1 MADPKIRYD
10 IEAGIKGEAGVEELA
25 ASLRALGNT
34 LEDGLKNQANDAAN
48 ALEQLGAK
56 SAAVTGFQQL
66 TNESNAL
73 SVELAE
79 ASNRLDA
86 LSADLPAAAAA
97 TSRFASAEAAARTQL
112 EGATADFKEQV
123 LALRT
128 LRENFTGA
136 QRSTDAYK
144 EANAQLRVSV
154 KELRANLDEKKVALQ
169 ASAQQAAQ
177 AAAAEKKLAT
187 EYSTAAESAI
197 RMRGAVQD
205 NAAALNAAKATL
217 EGFGIET
224 TQLAQAE
231 RNLEVAIGQVR
242 ERVVGL
248 APAFA
253 QAAAASNGAA
263 QRQIADQ
270 RTVRDSV
277 RAVQSELQKIQTIA
291 TVAIGGGFL
300 GGIAK
305 DVAQTADEFKN
316 LQARVKLATGE
327 GAAFDSAFKGVQQV
341 ALATN
346 SALEDTGTLFVR
358 IAKAGTDAG
367 LSVESATQQSLALT
381 QTINQAVQ
389 LSGSG
394 VEASKAAITQLI
406 QGLQSG
412 VLRGEE
418 FNSVMEQAP
427 RLAQALAQGLGVT
440 TGELRKLAEQG
451 TLTSATVIK
460 ALTSQSAAVESE
472 FSKLPATVGRSL
484 QNLSTQWSLYVGAA
498 DSGMVSSAN
507 VAKIIDGLAR
517 NLDTLVSTL
526 YAAGKAWAAIK
537 IAGLAVDAYK
547 WATAT
552 VAATTAV
559 AANTTAVTANTVA
572 HGANAAAARASAA
585 AAAGNAAATTA
596 ATARIGVAGSA
607 LGRFSGLLGP
617 VGIGLAALAPEI
629 VGLGRSLGEQVAKW
643 RGYGKAIEEA
653 EGKMRLQE
661 EAMKANVQQ
670 QRVMAIAL
678 EEARLK
684 QFDLSKESTGLIAK
698 FDEMRTK
705 GDSAADAIGKI
716 GRDFDLSSVKGIR
729 DATGVL
735 DKLAADGKISASEFQ
750 SAWSEALKG
759 QDLEVFKVKAQTAF
773 LQVQDAAEEMR
784 AKLAKA
790 LADGVSGKELIQLQE
805 AARGAFNAVDRW
817 ALKTSQLLDS
827 SVREAV
833 RRTGLEF
840 DVLAGGVGAAAR
852 SAINDTETIISSL
865 DRLKAQGIDT
875 GRVLSASLSKG
886 IETADS
892 VKAIEAVRAQIEAVR
907 KQLGDQVADGLL
919 RQATTQ
925 ADELRLKLDQ
935 VKPGIQSTAEAFQFF
950 GLETEAA
957 LKRVAVST
965 QEAYDALKASGQ
977 ATADQLRVA
986 FERTANAAIAANKGI
1001 QPNWVKTED
1010 AIIRS
1015 RQQTESF
1022 GRTTS
1027 GSLGKAGK
1035 DWKNFGEQVQ
1045 QTAEE
1050 ISLDPR
1056 QDRRGQSAGIIGP
1069 NQNVKSVLG
1078 DTREDRLAGQNAVDN
1093 RLMFELREKLKAG
1106 TLTAADAGAL
1116 RTVVESLKQNALQNA
1131 QVDRHGAFISL
1142 EGRRDDMAWQQTRA
1156 RFEDAIK
1163 RLERPAAA
1171 PNSRHVLELK
1181 IPGSDGG
1188 TVDMA
1193 SEDEASKLIKI
1204 LSQIKGRSS

>member
-10 IEAGIKGEAGVEELA
+10 IEAGIRGEADVEELA

-34 LEDGLKNQANDAAN
+34 LEDGLKNQANEAAT

-56 SAAVTGFQQL
+56 SAAVQSFQQL
-66 TNESNAL
+66 TNESGAL

-79 ASNRLDA
+79 ASNRVDA
-86 LSADLPAAAAA
+86 LAADLPAAAAA
-97 TSRFASAEAAARTQL
+97 TSRFAAAEAAARTQL

-144 EANAQLRVSV
+144 EANAQLKVSV
-154 KELRANLDEKKVALQ
+154 RELRANLDEKKGALQ
-169 ASAQQAAQ
+169 TAAQQTAQ

-187 EYSTAAESAI
+187 EYTTAAESAI

-205 NAAALNAAKATL
+205 NAAALSAAKATL
-217 EGFGIET
+217 DSFGIET

-231 RNLEVAIGQVR
+231 RNLEAAIGQVR

-253 QAAAASNGAA
+253 QAAAASSGAA

-277 RAVQSELQKIQTIA
+277 RAVQAELQKIQTIA

-316 LQARVKLATGE
+316 LQARIKLATGE

-341 ALATN
+341 ALSTN

-451 TLTSATVIK
+451 TLSSATVIK

-472 FSKLPATVGRSL
+472 FSKLPNTVGRSL

-498 DSGMVSSAN
+498 DNGMVSSAN

-552 VAATTAV
+552 VAATSAV
-559 AANTTAVTANTVA
+559 AANTAAVTANTVA
-572 HGANAAAARASAA
+572 QGANAAAARASAA

-596 ATARIGVAGSA
+596 ATARIGAAGSV

-617 VGIGLAALAPEI
+617 IGIGIAALTPEI
-629 VGLGRSLGEQVAKW
+629 ISLGRGLGEQVAKW
-643 RGYGKAIEEA
+643 QGYGKAIEEA
-653 EGKMRLQE
+653 ESKMRLQE
-661 EAMKANVQQ
+661 EAMKANAQQ

-678 EEARLK
+678 EEARNK
-684 QFDLSKESTGLIAK
+684 QFQLTKDATGLIAK

-705 GDSAADAIGKI
+705 GDSAAEAISKI
-716 GRDFDLSSVKGIR
+716 GRDFDLASVPGI
-729 DATGVL
+729 ANAAAVL
-735 DKLAADGKISASEFQ
+735 DKLAADGKITATQFQ
-750 SAWSEALKG
+750 TAWAEALKG
-759 QDLEVFKVKAQTAF
+759 EDLAVFETKARAAFAGATREGERLAAVFDGTA
-773 LQVQDAAEEMR
+773 
-784 AKLAKA
+784 
-790 LADGVSGKELIQLQE
+790 
-805 AARGAFNAVDRW
+805 
-817 ALKTSQLLDS
+817 
-827 SVREAV
+827 REAV

-840 DVLAGGVGAAAR
+840 DVLAGGVGKAAR
-852 SAINDTETIISSL
+852 SAINDTDAIINNL
-865 DRLKAQGIDT
+865 DRLKASGVDVGLALT
-875 GRVLSASLSKG
+875 ASISKG

-892 VKAIEAVRAQIEAVR
+892 QKAIEALRGQIEAVR
-907 KQLGDQVADGLL
+907 KVLGDKIADGLL
-919 RQATTQ
+919 RQAGQQ
-925 ADELRLKLDQ
+925 AEEVKAKMDLLKS
-935 VKPGIQSTAEAFQFF
+935 GAQSAGAALKFF
-950 GLETEAA
+950 GLQTQTALQNAADNSRQAYEA
-957 LKRVAVST
+957 LKN
-965 QEAYDALKASGQ
+965 SGQ
-977 ATADQLRVA
+977 ASADQLRTAFTRVA
-986 FERTANAAIAANKGI
+986 ADAIAANKGI
-1001 QPNWVKTED
+1001 APSWLVTED
-1010 AIIRS
+1010 AILRAREATEHFGRATSKTLSDLKEQWRDYGDTVRREGSATPGIVGPDNTPKPIRS
-1015 RQQTESF
+1015 AF
-1022 GRTTS
+1022 
-1027 GSLGKAGK
+1027 
-1035 DWKNFGEQVQ
+1035 
-1045 QTAEE
+1045 
-1050 ISLDPR
+1050 
-1056 QDRRGQSAGIIGP
+1056 
-1069 NQNVKSVLG
+1069 G
-1078 DTREDRLAGQNAVDN
+1078 DTREERLAGQNAVDN
-1093 RLMFELREKLKAG
+1093 RLMFELRDKLRAG
-1106 TLTAADAGAL
+1106 RLTAADTGAL
-1116 RTVVESLKQNALQNA
+1116 RTVVEALKQNALQNA
-1131 QVDRHGAFISL
+1131 QVDKHGSFISL
-1142 EGRRDDMAWQQTRA
+1142 EGRRDDLAWQQTRA

-1163 RLERPAAA
+1163 RLEKPEKSTTHVAKIELPSGEKSEVGMATEGDA
-1171 PNSRHVLELK
+1171 KTLIETLSRL
-1181 IPGSDGG
+1181 
-1188 TVDMA
+1188 
-1193 SEDEASKLIKI
+1193 
-1204 LSQIKGRSS
+1204 KGRSS